1 MDFVL
6 WLFSLGYLFQ
16 LVATAMLVLAVLKTR
31 SIFGLS
37 QDTQILFLVGQ
48 LARLIWIFDT
58 RLYKYTLAQAEL
70 IANVLLSGYA
80 CYLCHKYSPT
90 NILTTPKYLRVGP
103 IVGLCAVL
111 CFFFHPGDKSDY
123 FFTIQ
128 MLVSFTIFTECA
140 GLLPQFYL
148 MVRRGEVEGMTKHYV
163 MMLGIARFFRTLFW
177 VSMYL
182 KGESFL
188 HLILAD
194 LLHTL
199 VLVDF
204 AYLYYKSMVS
214 GKRLLLGR

>member
-16 LVATAMLVLAVLKTR
+16 LVATAMLVLSVLKTR

-37 QDTQILFLVGQ
+37 HDTQILFLVGQ

-58 RLYKYTLAQAEL
+58 RLYKYTFAQVEL

-103 IVGLCAVL
+103 IAGFCAVL
-111 CFFFHPGDKSDY
+111 SFFFHPGDKSDY

-128 MLVSFTIFTECA
+128 MLVSFTIFIECA

-182 KGESFL
+182 KGESFM

-194 LLHTL
+194 LLHTI